1 MRQLLIILT
10 LSSLLLTACG
20 GTPTPD
26 IAATVGAAIAATLT
40 ALPTNTPTPDLAAT
54 VGAAIA
60 ATRAAQPTNT
70 PTSTPTPTETPIP
83 TESPTPTDTPSP
95 PETPGPTATSTP
107 EPTVTPSQVI
117 HVVQEGETLF
127 EIAREYGMSVE
138 TLMAANNITD
148 RGLVRV
154 GQELTVPLSDAVAV
168 EVEPTV
174 TTMAP
179 TGEGEPELGDRDA
192 PASEAEP
199 TGISTP
205 TPTEIP
211 LAQLPVESKVMVIET
226 ALRANASVA
235 VKGVAF
241 GGEAGNEAILVAI
254 ETQGGTGSI
263 ADETTLLEATTSFI
277 YAYEGD
283 QRLDI
288 GAQFVMVQAL
298 DDLGNDT
305 WYAVTSIDDIGL
317 LVNGEITALEFI
329 QRIRVFTP

>member
-10 LSSLLLTACG
+10 LSSLLVTACG

-60 ATRAAQPTNT
+60 ATKAAQPTNT
-70 PTSTPTPTETPIP
+70 PTSTPIPTATLTP

-95 PETPGPTATSTP
+95 LETPGSTATYTP

-138 TLMAANNITD
+138 TLMVANNITD

-154 GQELTVPLSDAVAV
+154 GQELTVPLSDVLAV
-168 EVEPTV
+168 EVEPTG

-179 TGEGEPELGDRDA
+179 TGEGEPELSDGDA
-192 PASEAEP
+192 AASEAEP
-199 TGISTP
+199 TGTSTP
-205 TPTEIP
+205 PPTEIP

-226 ALRANASVA
+226 ALRANQSVA

-263 ADETTLLEATTSFI
+263 ANETTLLEATTSFI

-317 LVNGEITALEFI
+317 LVSGEITALEFI